1 MRALQVDTGERFAA
15 VLNACRNDPGF
26 SALDAHPVFG
36 EFGCAYY
43 PAAFGERRHDVSFA
57 VSEGERVLAIVLC
70 ASGEGRLD
78 YYGSPIRFFIRSD
91 LEKPVAQR
99 AVAEAF
105 SFVDKL
111 CTERKIDQA
120 LIRDDTSLGELSF
133 VGKQCLNRRATAALR
148 LNGLCALDQ
157 GESGMRRGL
166 RKSFQSLVNWGQRNL
181 RIEIV
186 DAGNASKS
194 CFADYREFH
203 ATTAGRVTRSKRS
216 WDIMF
221 DWIVAGHGELILGY
235 LATGEL
241 VTGTMVVDGA
251 TQAFYAS
258 GVYDRERFEQPLGH
272 WPLWLAMLHSAERG
286 MRVFDLGD
294 LPLPDA
300 ATEKE
305 VAIGYFK
312 RGFATDIAT
321 SIAWTWKAV

>member
-15 VLNACRNDPGF
+15 VLSACRNDPGF

-36 EFGCAYY
+36 EFGRVYY
-43 PAAFGERRHDVSFA
+43 PAVFGERRLDASFA
-57 VSEGERVLAIVLC
+57 VSEGDRVLAIVPC

-78 YYGSPIRFFIRSD
+78 YYGSPIRLFLRSG
-91 LEKPVAQR
+91 LMESNAQR
-99 AVAEAF
+99 AVTEAF
-105 SFVDKL
+105 SFLDKL
-111 CTERKIDQA
+111 TAERKIDQVA
-120 LIRDDTSLGELSF
+120 VFDDAMSGQLSLI
-133 VGKQCLNRRATAALR
+133 GKQCLNRRATGALQ
-148 LNGLCALDQ
+148 LTGLCALEQ

-181 RIEIV
+181 RIEV
-186 DAGNASKS
+186 VGSKNADEAL
-194 CFADYREFH
+194 FARYREFH
-203 ATTAGRVTRSKRS
+203 AATAGRVTRSKQS

-221 DWIVAGHGELILGY
+221 EWIAAGRGELILGY

-251 TQAFYAS
+251 THASYAS

-272 WPLWLAMLHSAERG
+272 WPLWLAMLHSAKRG

-312 RGFATDIAT
+312 RGFATDIT
-321 SIAWTWKAV
+321 TRIAWNWNAA